1 MSENAG
7 NRPSH
12 TSDRPEQV
20 TDPLLWRLALD
31 VADAHAPAED
41 GGCAHLLC
49 AGQDWPCA
57 PWQQAQRALNLAQG
71 GSADAPPAPG
81 RQGVWPTPV
90 ALPSWHGEQP
100 RGDSAAA

>member
-1 MSENAG
+1 MSDNAG

-12 TSDRPEQV
+12 THERPEQV

-41 GGCAHLLC
+41 GGCEHLLC
-49 AGQDWPCA
+49 AGQEWPCR
-57 PWQQAQRALNLAQG
+57 PWEQAQRALKLAQG
-71 GSADAPPAPG
+71 GSTQTPERQTTWPAPY
-81 RQGVWPTPV
+81 T
-90 ALPSWHGEQP
+90 LPSWPGEQS

>member
-1 MSENAG
+1 MSDNAG

-12 TSDRPEQV
+12 TYDRPEEV

-31 VADAHAPAED
+31 VAEAHAPAED

-49 AGQDWPCA
+49 AGQDWPCG
-57 PWQQAQRALNLAQG
+57 PWEQAQRALSLAQG
-71 GSADAPPAPG
+71 GSTQQTRTAERTTYPAPF
-81 RQGVWPTPV
+81 T
-90 ALPSWHGEQP
+90 LPGWQGEQS